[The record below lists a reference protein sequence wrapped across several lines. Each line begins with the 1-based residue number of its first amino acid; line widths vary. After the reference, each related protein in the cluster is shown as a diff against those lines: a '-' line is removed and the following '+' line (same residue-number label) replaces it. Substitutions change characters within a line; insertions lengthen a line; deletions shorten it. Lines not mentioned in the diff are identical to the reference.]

1 MVNPWRGF
9 CLPHT
14 CSVSLTDS
22 IIGAVIH
29 NSFRFFAHS
38 PDWNVIHQA
47 GFLGWLLTPVKQYPA
62 VVQEFPIYIQIGSRA
77 SKIYLDV
84 PVCAINTIL
93 FLVLF
98 GLGSYLVSFGMKYR
112 SWRTTGA
119 ILILAGLGWYFTL
132 RNYYGVM
139 FITKVVY
146 TLVALAFAGGGVAM
160 GNHRRNVIDAA
171 KVE

>member
-1 MVNPWRGF
+1 M
-9 CLPHT
+9 
-14 CSVSLTDS
+14 SLTDS